1 MEGVGGIES
10 MTTLLVLRE
19 RIKTF
24 YARFG
29 GHIIRVL
36 RFALALAAFLTIN
49 RSLGYMERVSRD
61 WMAAAAALICAFL
74 PTGFTVALAGIL
86 VLLHMY
92 AVSLEVLF
100 VTTAVFV
107 LFFCLYYV
115 FQPGDSVLLILM
127 PLLFL
132 CRTPLVIPLVM
143 GLVGTAFSV
152 LPVSFGI
159 ILYYMLKYVRENVG
173 VLASNG
179 SLSMPGRYTQMINGI
194 LQNKEMWVMAAACS
208 LTLLVVY
215 LIRRL
220 SVSHAWEIAIGVG
233 TVTNVVLLF
242 VGVFVVD
249 VSFPVSSLILG
260 AAAAAVCGLVLE
272 FFVFHLDYSRT
283 ERVEFEDD
291 DYYYY
296 VKAVPKVAVTQPEV
310 TVTKINA
317 KTSHNNKSVEK
328 ELLGLRQDLSN
339 TAELFSSRKDLEQ
352 TRVLFEKET
361 RKKNGKMT
369 ENGEGQNGN
378 HNKNL

>member
-1 MEGVGGIES
+1 

-29 GHIIRVL
+29 GYMIRVL
-36 RFALALAAFLTIN
+36 RFVLALAVFLTIN
-49 RSLGYMERVSRD
+49 RTIGYMERMSRD
-61 WMAAAAALICAFL
+61 WMAVVAAVICACL
-74 PTGFTVALAGIL
+74 PGSFTVVLAVVF
-86 VLLHMY
+86 VLIEMY

-100 VTTAVFV
+100 VTAAVFV
-107 LFFCLYYV
+107 LFFCLYFV
-115 FQPGDSVLLILM
+115 FQPGDSLLLVLM

-132 CRTPLVIPLVM
+132 CRIPLVIPLIM

-152 LPVSFGI
+152 IPVSFGI
-159 ILYYMLKYVRENVG
+159 IVYYMLKYVRENVG

-194 LQNKEMWVMAAACS
+194 LENREMWVMAAACC

-233 TVTNVVLLF
+233 TVTNVLLLF
-242 VGVFVVD
+242 AGVFVAD
-249 VSFPVSSLILG
+249 VSFPVSSLIVEALV
-260 AAAAAVCGLVLE
+260 AAACGLILE

-283 ERVEFEDD
+283 ERVQFEDD

-296 VKAVPKVAVTQPEV
+296 VKAVPKVVVTQPEV

-317 KTSHNNKSVEK
+317 KTSYNKGVEK
-328 ELLGLRQDLSN
+328 ELFQLRQELSN
-339 TAELFSSRKDLEQ
+339 TAELFTAGKDLER

-361 RKKNGKMT
+361 GKKTNKMT
-369 ENGEGQNGN
+369 ENGEGQDGN
-378 HNKNL
+378 RNKSV

>member
-1 MEGVGGIES
+1 

-61 WMAAAAALICAFL
+61 WMAAAAAVVCAFL
-74 PTGFTVALAGIL
+74 PAGFTVAVAGIL

-115 FQPGDSVLLILM
+115 FQPGDSVLLVLM

-132 CRTPLVIPLVM
+132 CRTPLIIPLIM

-194 LQNKEMWVMAAACS
+194 LENKEMWVMAAACS

-242 VGVFVVD
+242 VGVFVAD
-249 VSFPVSSLILG
+249 VSFPVSNLILG
-260 AAAAAVCGLVLE
+260 AVAAAACGLILE

-317 KTSHNNKSVEK
+317 KTSYNNKSVEK

-361 RKKNGKMT
+361 RKKNGRMT
-369 ENGEGQNGN
+369 EDGEGQNGN

>member
-1 MEGVGGIES
+1 

-29 GHIIRVL
+29 GHIIRVI
-36 RFALALAAFLTIN
+36 RFAVALAAFLVIE
-49 RSLGYMERVSRD
+49 RSLGYMERLNHD
-61 WMAAAAALICAFL
+61 WMAAAAAAVCAFL
-74 PTGFTVALAGIL
+74 PNGFLVVAAGVF

-92 AVSLEVLF
+92 AVSLEVFF
-100 VTTAVFV
+100 VTAAVFI

-115 FQPGDSVLLILM
+115 FQPGDSIVLILM

-132 CRTPLVIPLVM
+132 CRIPLVVPLVM

-152 LPVSFGI
+152 IPAGFGVI
-159 ILYYMLKYVRENVG
+159 VYYLLKYVRENVG

-208 LTLLVVY
+208 LTLLVVW

-233 TVTNVVLLF
+233 TVTNVALLF
-242 VGVFVVD
+242 AGVFVAD
-249 VSFPVSSLILG
+249 VRYPVNTLIIG

-283 ERVEFEDD
+283 EHVQFEDD

-296 VKAVPKVAVTQPEV
+296 VKAVPKVVVTQPEV

-317 KTSHNNKSVEK
+317 KTSYDKNVEK
-328 ELLGLRQDLSN
+328 ELMGLRQELSN

-352 TRVLFEKET
+352 TRVLFEKGT
-361 RKKNGKMT
+361 GKKTGRMT
-369 ENGEGQNGN
+369 ENGEGQDGD

>member
-1 MEGVGGIES
+1 

-36 RFALALAAFLTIN
+36 RFGLALSAFLVIN
-49 RSLGYMERVSRD
+49 RSLAYMERLNHD
-61 WMAAAAALICAFL
+61 WLAAAAAAVCAFL
-74 PTGFTVALAGIL
+74 PNSFMVALAGIF

-92 AVSLEVLF
+92 AVSLEVFF
-100 VTTAVFV
+100 VTAAVFV

-115 FQPGDSVLLILM
+115 FQPGDSILLVLM
-127 PLLFL
+127 PLLFV
-132 CRTPLVIPLVM
+132 CRVPLVVPLVM
-143 GLVGTAFSV
+143 GLAGTAFSV
-152 LPVSFGI
+152 IPTSFGI
-159 ILYYMLKYVRENVG
+159 VIYYMLQYVRENVG

-208 LTLLVVY
+208 VTLLVVY
-215 LIRRL
+215 VIRRL

-233 TVTNVVLLF
+233 TVTNVLLIF
-242 VGVFVVD
+242 VGVFIAD
-249 VSFPVSSLILG
+249 ASFPVSLLIIG
-260 AAAAAVCGLVLE
+260 AAAAAVCGLILE

-283 ERVEFEDD
+283 EHVQFEDD

-310 TVTKINA
+310 TVTKINNA
-317 KTSHNNKSVEK
+317 RDTYDQSVER
-328 ELLGLRQDLSN
+328 ELLGLRQELSN

-352 TRVLFEKET
+352 TKILFESGMGK
-361 RKKNGKMT
+361 RQNKMT
-369 ENGEGQNGN
+369 ENGERQNGN

>member
-1 MEGVGGIES
+1 

-29 GHIIRVL
+29 GHIIRVF
-36 RFALALAAFLTIN
+36 RFVLALAAFLVIS
-49 RSLGYMERVSRD
+49 RSLGYMERINRD
-61 WMAAAAALICAFL
+61 WMAVAVSLVCAFL
-74 PTGFTVALAGIL
+74 PNSFVVVLAGIF

-100 VTTAVFV
+100 VIAAVCV

-115 FQPGDSVLLILM
+115 FQPGDSVLLIVM

-132 CRTPLVIPLVM
+132 CRIPLVIPLIM
-143 GLVGTAFSV
+143 GLVGSVFSV
-152 LPVSFGI
+152 LPVSFGVI
-159 ILYYMLKYVRENVG
+159 VYYMLKFVRENVG

-194 LQNKEMWVMAAACS
+194 LQNKEMWVMVLACA

-215 LIRRL
+215 FIRRL
-220 SVSHAWEIAIGVG
+220 SVSHSWEIAIGVG
-233 TVTNVVLLF
+233 SVSNVALLF
-242 VGVFVVD
+242 AGMFIANI
-249 VSFPVSSLILG
+249 SFPVSSLIIG
-260 AAAAAVCGLVLE
+260 AVAAAVCGLVLE

-283 ERVEFEDD
+283 EHVQFEDD

-296 VKAVPKVAVTQPEV
+296 VKAVPKMAVTQPEV

-317 KTSHNNKSVEK
+317 KTSYDRSVEK
-328 ELLGLRQDLSN
+328 ELMGLRQELSN
-339 TAELFSSRKDLEQ
+339 TAELFTSRKDLEQ
-352 TRVLFEKET
+352 TRVLFEKDT
-361 RKKNGKMT
+361 GKKTGKMT
-369 ENGEGQNGN
+369 ENGEGQDGT
-378 HNKNL
+378 HNKNF

>member
-1 MEGVGGIES
+1 
-10 MTTLLVLRE
+10 
-19 RIKTF
+19 
-24 YARFG
+24 
-29 GHIIRVL
+29 
-36 RFALALAAFLTIN
+36 
-49 RSLGYMERVSRD
+49 MERVNRD
-61 WMAAAAALICAFL
+61 WMAACAAVICAFL
-74 PTGFTVALAGIL
+74 PNSFMVVLAGLL

-100 VTTAVFV
+100 VTAAVFV

-115 FQPGDSVLLILM
+115 FQPGDSVLLILV

-132 CRTPLVIPLVM
+132 CRLPLAVPLVM
-143 GLVGTAFSV
+143 GLVGSVFSV

-159 ILYYMLKYVRENVG
+159 IVYYMLKYVRENVG

-194 LQNKEMWVMAAACS
+194 LQNKEMWVMVTACA
-208 LTLLVVY
+208 LTLLVIY
-215 LIRRL
+215 FIRRL
-220 SVSHAWEIAIGVG
+220 SVNHAWEIAIGVG
-233 TVTNVVLLF
+233 TVANVALLF
-242 VGVFVVD
+242 AGMFIAN
-249 VSFPVSSLILG
+249 VSFPVSTLIIG
-260 AAAAAVCGLVLE
+260 AVAAAVCGLVLE

-283 ERVEFEDD
+283 EHVQFEDD

-317 KTSHNNKSVEK
+317 KTSYDKSVER
-328 ELLGLRQDLSN
+328 ELMGLRQELSN

-352 TRVLFEKET
+352 TRVLFKKET
-361 RKKNGKMT
+361 EKKAGKMT
-369 ENGEGQNGN
+369 ENGEGQDGT

>member
-1 MEGVGGIES
+1 

-29 GHIIRVL
+29 GYIIRVL
-36 RFALALAAFLTIN
+36 RFALALAAFLSLN
-49 RSLGYMERVSRD
+49 RSLGYMERVNRD
-61 WMAAAAALICAFL
+61 WMAAAAAIVCAFL
-74 PTGFTVALAGIL
+74 PNSFMVVLAGLL

-92 AVSLEVLF
+92 AVSLEVFF
-100 VTTAVFV
+100 VTAAVFV
-107 LFFCLYYV
+107 FFFCLYYV
-115 FQPGDSVLLILM
+115 FQPGDSILLILI

-132 CRTPLVIPLVM
+132 CRIPLVVPLIM
-143 GLVGTAFSV
+143 GLIGSVFSV
-152 LPVSFGI
+152 LPVSFGFI
-159 ILYYMLKYVRENVG
+159 VYYMLKYVRENVG

-194 LQNKEMWVMAAACS
+194 LQNREMWVMVIACV
-208 LTLLVVY
+208 LTLLAVY
-215 LIRRL
+215 FIRRL

-233 TVTNVVLLF
+233 TVANVALLF
-242 VGVFVVD
+242 AGMFIAN
-249 VSFPVSSLILG
+249 VSFPVSTLIIG
-260 AAAAAVCGLVLE
+260 AVAAAVCGLVLE

-283 ERVEFEDD
+283 EHVQFEDD

-317 KTSHNNKSVEK
+317 KTSYDRSVEK
-328 ELLGLRQDLSN
+328 ELMGLRQELSN

-352 TRVLFEKET
+352 TRVLFKKET
-361 RKKNGKMT
+361 GKKAGKMT
-369 ENGEGQNGN
+369 ENEEGQDGT